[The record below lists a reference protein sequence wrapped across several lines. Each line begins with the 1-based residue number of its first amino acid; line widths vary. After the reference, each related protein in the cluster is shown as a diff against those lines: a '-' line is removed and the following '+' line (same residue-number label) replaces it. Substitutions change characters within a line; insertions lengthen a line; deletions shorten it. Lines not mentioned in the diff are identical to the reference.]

1 MSVIKCDP
9 LGKSR
14 RSRHTAGF
22 AFLGYDVRG
31 AHSVER
37 RSTEL
42 NNANVRLS
50 VERRSTERSNANVR
64 RAEGGGTHI
73 RLSTLELAPVLRPAH
88 FSFLEVYVL
97 HFRFLF

>member
-22 AFLGYDVRG
+22 AFLGYYVWS
-31 AHSVER
+31 A
-37 RSTEL
+37 
-42 NNANVRLS
+42 
-50 VERRSTERSNANVR
+50 TERSNANVR

-73 RLSTLELAPVLRPAH
+73 RLSTLELAPVLRFAH
-88 FSFLEVYVL
+88 FSF
-97 HFRFLF
+97 